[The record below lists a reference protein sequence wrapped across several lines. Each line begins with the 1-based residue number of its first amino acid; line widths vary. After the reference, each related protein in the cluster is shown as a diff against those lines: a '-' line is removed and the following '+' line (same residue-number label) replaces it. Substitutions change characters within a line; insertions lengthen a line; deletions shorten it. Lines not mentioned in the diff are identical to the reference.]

1 MGFVRLCVERPIATI
16 LLTLAV
22 VFGGLFGYRQ
32 LAVSAL
38 PEVDLPTIQ
47 IEASL
52 PGANPSI
59 MDFHRCRH
67 RTGAVV

>member
-47 IEASL
+47 IPT
-52 PGANPSI
+52 PGG
-59 MDFHRCRH
+59 FC
-67 RTGAVV
+67 